1 MTGSERELVE
11 HENRDGVH
19 VLCLC
24 RPPVNAFDRHL
35 VMSFLEALRAARAD
49 PECAAIVITGIPG
62 IFCAGIDI
70 RETPAY
76 SRLER
81 ADMLRTINRMCCQL
95 YGMPKPVV
103 AAISGHALGGGL
115 VIALA
120 CDLRLAARGA
130 FRLGLTEAEAGIPF
144 PAGPL
149 AIVHGEL
156 SPHVVRDLTL
166 RARTAAPDDPAM
178 ANIIDR
184 VVDPDALLDEAVR
197 EARALAALPG
207 YREIKAQVRAP
218 VIERLRHIVK
228 EDDEPLLRGWI

>member
-1 MTGSERELVE
+1 VTGNERELVVL
-11 HENRDGVH
+11 ENRDGVH
-19 VLCLC
+19 LLTLC

-35 VMSFLEALRAARAD
+35 VSGFLEALRAARAD
-49 PECAAIVITGIPG
+49 PDCIAIVVTGCPG
-62 IFCAGIDI
+62 IFCAGIDT

-81 ADMLRTINRMCCQL
+81 ADMLRTINRMTCQL
-95 YGMPKPVV
+95 YSMPKPVV

-120 CDLRLAARGA
+120 CDVRLAARGA
-130 FRLGLTEAEAGIPF
+130 FKLGLTEAEAGIPF

-156 SPHVVRDLTL
+156 APHVIRDLTL
-166 RARTAAPDDPAM
+166 RAKTVAPDHPAM
-178 ANIIDR
+178 ANVIDR
-184 VVDPDALLDEAVR
+184 VVDPDALLDEAVK
-197 EARALAALPG
+197 EARALASLCG

-218 VIERLRHIVK
+218 VIERLRHIVQ